1 MVINYSTIIIGG
13 TMKNQKTFIISVI
26 AAIALPVVF
35 GCIYYNGLTSKKY
48 ETNISSSIKS
58 EPDLIIENN
67 KLTKINTSPIVDK
80 DYLNSN
86 YIDFAVTYI
95 NGNYSYRS
103 FLVYLDNISYSD
115 NINPRN
121 LKWKLMEFNNDTE
134 EYEQLFNGTF
144 EDMVDNSLKI
154 GSDINIGLNN
164 FQKYRLYYYI
174 SYDMTT
180 TTNYSDSTFSAELN
194 IRKDV

>member
-1 MVINYSTIIIGG
+1 
-13 TMKNQKTFIISVI
+13 MKNQKAFIISVV
-26 AAIALPVVF
+26 AAIVLPVIF
-35 GCIYYNGLTSKKY
+35 GYIYYSGLTGKAY
-48 ETNISSSIKS
+48 ETNVSKSIKS
-58 EPDLIIENN
+58 EPNLIIENN
-67 KLTKINTSPIVDK
+67 KLTKINTTPIVDK

-121 LKWKLMEFNNDTE
+121 LKWRLMEYNNDTE
-134 EYEQLFNGTF
+134 EYEQLYNGTF
-144 EDMVDNSLKI
+144 EDVVGSSLKI

>member
-1 MVINYSTIIIGG
+1 
-13 TMKNQKTFIISVI
+13 MKNQNAFIISVV
-26 AAIALPVVF
+26 AAIALPIVF
-35 GCIYYNGLTSKKY
+35 GYVYYNGLTSKKY
-48 ETNISSSIKS
+48 ETNVSNSIKS
-58 EPDLIIENN
+58 EPDLIIKNN

-121 LKWKLMEFNNDTE
+121 LKWKLMEFNNDTD

-144 EDMVDNSLKI
+144 EDMVDSSLKI